1 MIRESGQ
8 EVKRGCK
15 ILEVS
20 RSGYYK
26 KKKEKKREE
35 EIERIIKEIFRKSKE
50 TYGRRRIKKELEE
63 EYNKKVRYK
72 TISRIM
78 KENMLVATANRKY
91 RVIKEKASNFAYNNE
106 LNREFNVRE
115 KNKFWVT
122 DITYIST
129 KNGRIY
135 LSVVIDLYSRKVVGW
150 KVSDEMTTGLVISS
164 IEEALIERGYPKG
177 LVIHSDQGSQYKSKE
192 YREFLEKNEIKGS
205 MSKKGNCWDNA
216 CVESFF
222 HSLKVELFYYK
233 KVKSKEEVARL
244 LLWYIEIFYNRERYH
259 STIGY
264 KNPTEFEKIVPTPA
278 GVVQMRQINNKINYI
293 NAVQS
298 V

>member
-8 EVKRGCK
+8 EVKKGCK
-15 ILEVS
+15 ILGVS

-26 KKKEKKREE
+26 KVKGRQRDKEIEE
-35 EIERIIKEIFRKSKE
+35 EIIEIFKRSKGI
-50 TYGRRRIKKELEE
+50 YGRRRLREEL
-63 EYNKKVRYK
+63 NKRYGKRVSCK
-72 TISRIM
+72 TISKIM
-78 KENMLVATANRKY
+78 RENMLVATANRKY
-91 RVIKEKASNFAYNNE
+91 RVTKERTKRFAYGNE
-106 LNREFNVRE
+106 LNRKFNVKE
-115 KNKFWVT
+115 KDKYWVT

-129 KNGRIY
+129 REGRMY

-150 KVSDEMTTGLVISS
+150 KLSDEMTTGLVISS
-164 IEEALIERGYPKG
+164 IEEALIERGYPEG

-192 YREFLEKNEIKGS
+192 YRKFLEENGIQGS
-205 MSKKGNCWDNA
+205 MSEKGNCWDNA

-233 KVKSKEEVARL
+233 KVKSKEEVSRL
-244 LLWYIEIFYNRERYH
+244 LLWYIEIFYNRDRYH

-264 KNPTEFEKIVPTPA
+264 KSPVEFEKTVPNPA
-278 GVVQMRQINNKINYI
+278 GFVQKEQIDKKINYI
-293 NAVQS
+293 NV